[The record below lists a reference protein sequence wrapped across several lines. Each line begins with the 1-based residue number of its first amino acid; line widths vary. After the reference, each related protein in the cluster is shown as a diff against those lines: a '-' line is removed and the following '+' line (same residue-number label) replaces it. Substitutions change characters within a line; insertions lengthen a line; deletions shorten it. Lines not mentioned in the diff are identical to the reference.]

1 MKNKYR
7 RIIGILLIIAWSF
20 GLMPASVSAA
30 GYTLWDSGFTKLS
43 TLPNTNVATQG
54 MAADDNYIYTFKMP
68 SGNNNNAII
77 YRTDIHTRGTIAL
90 TNAADPSTTV
100 LSELGH
106 GNDMCAVV
114 HNGKTYLYL
123 ATMYHT
129 GHSTYSTHSI
139 WKLEVSGT
147 TVRKVAYY
155 DVFDGSSSLNFTGLT
170 VHSQS
175 STSVRLLGH
184 ISTHVFYMDI
194 GLDQASGSV
203 NVGYGC
209 SLNYKSVTV
218 PTGAPSYNASY
229 YEVQG
234 MTYNNGLLYFVMTA
248 NSSNTPRNKN
258 FILAY
263 DVSNLGVDTSQRK
276 NLQEHTIYLT
286 SSYYSFFLEIES
298 LCAVNG
304 RMYFS
309 ANAGSGSSYYS
320 AEDFVGHL
328 NQYFHTD
335 PDGVLLNFDSG
346 SRESRWGWKH
356 YIGSAATAI
365 APAPTVANGAL
376 SGRLGVLSVEGQ
388 TSTDSFVRMT
398 AGDVYYRIGS
408 GDIVEIGV
416 NYHCVSGT
424 PPTSSTVFFTSNNIG
439 YFTPERMFNCAHHF
453 VEGKN
458 TLQYKLSGSAAV
470 GEIISQLRID
480 LFEGGSAD
488 FLADYSIDYIYIG
501 PEANSP
507 GTIEKYTGNGSHLY
521 LDFVSTS
528 PMRNNSDWGAN
539 NVEFNI
545 DQEQG
550 IFVGNVKGGDP
561 YIQLEN
567 TVAYCPSAGDVLD
580 VRIRHNITGGSYG
593 AMEFFYTTTD
603 SPSFSADKYLVH
615 STTLHDTMT
624 YQTVRMHLPASVV
637 GKTINR
643 VRIDPVSSSADAD
656 LSGRFEIDYIYL
668 GPASKAPTANYTVR
682 FLDESGTLLQAQS
695 VLSGNGVTYTGQ
707 TPTKAYDDAAHYS
720 FNGWVNIDGS
730 AADLSAISEDT
741 TVYASFK
748 EQAHSLTR
756 SVIKEA
762 TCSED
767 GSALQSCACGY
778 RRTETI
784 AKTAHTPKATAYKAP
799 TCTQSGLSQGTYCT
813 VCGLTLTA
821 QQVIPAT
828 GHTEV
833 IDKAVAPTCTETG
846 MTEGKHCSVCGEI
859 LVARGILDA
868 LGHTE
873 AIDKAVAP
881 TCTETGM
888 TEGKHCSV
896 CGEVLVARGILD
908 ALGHTEVIDKAVAPT
923 CTETGLTEGKHCS
936 VCNSVLLAQRELPAT
951 GHSFDTG
958 VITQAPTCIAEGAKT
973 YSCHCGAAYTENI
986 AKTDHK
992 IRQQDAVAATCE
1004 TDGCNMHYACEY
1016 CEMTFVDAAGK
1027 YPLPLSYLTI
1037 PATGHN
1043 ISFCEKIEPTCEENG
1058 CNAHYLCANCKKT
1071 YADANGDYPL
1081 PQNYVVLA
1089 ATGHSCIY
1097 TDNGDDHIITCKRCD
1112 LRQTQ
1117 AHSFAEGACI
1127 CGAKES
1133 TEPVLNTDL
1142 KFNMDITAGAE
1153 MVINY
1158 NFMAS
1163 VVNAYDDFYLEVR
1176 KAVAGGESILTV
1188 YDAAKLEAVCLPN
1201 TTEPLIYKAAY
1212 TGINAKEMGDEFSA
1226 TLYAVAANGK
1236 VYRSETIV
1244 SSIKNFL
1251 IAKID
1256 TVSPE
1261 MNTMAVDMLKY
1272 GAAAQIRFG
1281 YDVENLV
1288 TDSLSEKQL
1297 AYATEARAKAT
1308 DSYSHAGNGAN
1319 VTTNITVGSRVELSL
1334 SCIVSGV
1341 ADASNVKCVIIGNN
1355 GAVLAELAT
1364 ENKAGVLYSAKYDNV
1379 GAKEM
1384 RNMITATF
1392 FEGGKP
1398 ISKTVRWSVE
1408 SYVAQTRANA
1418 AATPEEIALVDAMLI
1433 YGDSVEAYLAASGQ

>member
-7 RIIGILLIIAWSF
+7 RMIGILLIIAWSF
-20 GLMPASVSAA
+20 GLMPTLVSAA
-30 GYTLWDSGFTKLS
+30 GYTLSDSGYTKLS

-68 SGNNNNAII
+68 TGNNNNAII
-77 YRTDIHTRGTIAL
+77 YRTDIATKSTIAL
-90 TNAADPSTTV
+90 TNAADPSTKI
-100 LSELGH
+100 LSGLGH

-129 GHSTYSTHSI
+129 GHPTYSTHSI

-234 MTYNNGLLYFVMTA
+234 MTYSNGLLYFVMTA

-263 DVSNLGVDTSQRK
+263 DVSKLAEDTSQRK
-276 NLQEHTIYLT
+276 NLQAHTIYLT

-320 AEDFVGHL
+320 AEDFVGYF

-335 PDGVLLNFDSG
+335 PDGVLLSFDSG
-346 SRESRWGWKH
+346 SRESRWNWNH

-365 APAPTVANGAL
+365 APAPTAANGTL
-376 SGRLGVLSVEGQ
+376 SGRLGALSVDGQ

-408 GDIVEIGV
+408 ADIVEIGV
-416 NYHCVSGT
+416 NYHGVSGT

-439 YFTPERMFNCAHHF
+439 YFTPERMFNCAHNF

-458 TLQYKLSGSAAV
+458 TLQYRLSGSAAV

-567 TVAYCPSAGDVLD
+567 TVAYCPSAGDIVD
-580 VRIRHNITGGSYG
+580 IRIRHNITGGSCG
-593 AMEFFYTTTD
+593 ALEFFYTTTD
-603 SPSFSADKYLVH
+603 SPNFSADKYLVH

-637 GKTINR
+637 GKTISR

-730 AADLSAISEDT
+730 AVDLSTISEDT

-748 EQAHSLTR
+748 EQAHSLIR

-799 TCTQSGLSQGTYCT
+799 TCTETGLTEGKHCS
-813 VCGLTLTA
+813 VCGEILVARGILDA
-821 QQVIPAT
+821 L

-846 MTEGKHCSVCGEI
+846 MTEGKHCSVC
-859 LVARGILDA
+859 
-868 LGHTE
+868 
-873 AIDKAVAP
+873 
-881 TCTETGM
+881 
-888 TEGKHCSV
+888 
-896 CGEVLVARGILD
+896 
-908 ALGHTEVIDKAVAPT
+908 
-923 CTETGLTEGKHCS
+923 
-936 VCNSVLLAQRELPAT
+936 NSVLLAQRELPAT
-951 GHSFDTG
+951 GHSFDAG
-958 VITQAPTCIAEGAKT
+958 VITQAPTCMAEGTKT
-973 YSCHCGAAYTENI
+973 YSCHCRAAYTEII

-992 IRQQDAVAATCE
+992 ICRQDAVAATCE

-1037 PATGHN
+1037 PATGHS
-1043 ISFCEKIEPTCEENG
+1043 ISFREKIEPTCEEDG

-1334 SCIVSGV
+1334 SCIASGV

-1392 FEGGKP
+1392 FDGGKP

-1418 AATPEEIALVDAMLI
+1418 EATPEEIALVDAMLI
-1433 YGDSVEAYLAASGQ
+1433 YGDSVAAYLAASGQ